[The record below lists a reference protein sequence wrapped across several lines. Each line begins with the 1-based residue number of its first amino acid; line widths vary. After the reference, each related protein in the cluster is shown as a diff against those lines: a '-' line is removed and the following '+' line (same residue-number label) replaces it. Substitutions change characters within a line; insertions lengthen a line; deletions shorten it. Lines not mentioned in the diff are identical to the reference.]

1 MFLAG
6 CSIAPIQQEVT
17 GIKTEHLM
25 NYIRCETRLAIQDKA
40 LGLMRDEAS
49 PSPVIVTL
57 EDRRTRGEPWPADA
71 RARMNAVER
80 IIYDKYIETGI
91 ALDFTFDITE
101 GNGAGGLADPVRLI
115 TNGAAGVGLAASGDY
130 KRQNA
135 RRFVVSDTA
144 QSLIQNERLRC
155 PPDYRASNY
164 AYPISGGIG
173 MKELISTFFELN
185 ETKDLKVI
193 DKDRPT
199 TVFVDTLTFTTTL
212 IGSVSPHV
220 IIAPVANAWGLASP
234 TSVTVGATRIDRHQL
249 IIGLSLDKPKGKTVA
264 GAAILPGFS
273 ARSALQRASVTSV
286 TEQSALDAVHQARI
300 DAYLDRA
307 AR

>member
-1 MFLAG
+1 
-6 CSIAPIQQEVT
+6 
-17 GIKTEHLM
+17 M

-49 PSPVIVTL
+49 PSPVIVKL
-57 EDRRTRGEPWPADA
+57 EDHRSRGEAWPADV
-71 RARMNAVER
+71 RARMNAGER
-80 IIYDKYIETGI
+80 VIYDKYIETGI
-91 ALDFTFDITE
+91 AFDFTFDITE
-101 GNGAGGLADPVRLI
+101 GNGAGGFADPVKLI
-115 TNGAAGVGLAASGDY
+115 TNGSVGVGLAASGDY
-130 KRQNA
+130 RRQNA

-144 QSLIQNERLRC
+144 QSLIQNARLRC

-185 ETKDLKVI
+185 ETKDLSVV

-212 IGSVSPHV
+212 MGSVSPHI

-234 TSVTVGATRIDRHQL
+234 TNVTVGASRIDKHQL

-264 GAAILPGFS
+264 GAAILPSFA
-273 ARSALQRASVTSV
+273 ARSALQKASVTSI

-307 AR
+307 VR